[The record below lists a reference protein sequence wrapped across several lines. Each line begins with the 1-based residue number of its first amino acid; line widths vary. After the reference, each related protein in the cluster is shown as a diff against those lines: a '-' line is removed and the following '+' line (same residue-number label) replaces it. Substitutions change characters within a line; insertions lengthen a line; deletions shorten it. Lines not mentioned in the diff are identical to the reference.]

1 MNMISRRNI
10 LIRAMA
16 SLVAMASA
24 PLLVHP
30 ARGNASS
37 PKVHHVEISGFKFN
51 PEVLAVK
58 PGDTIIWTNQDI
70 APHTATALDNSWDTG
85 TIAQGKSKKIE
96 VTSNFSPEYFCRF
109 HPQMQAKL
117 QIALD

>member
-1 MNMISRRNI
+1 MNTISRRNI

-24 PLLVHP
+24 PLLVYP

-37 PKVHHVEISGFKFN
+37 PKMHYVEISGFNFN

-58 PGDTIIWTNQDI
+58 PGDAIIWANLDI

-85 TIAQGKSKKIE
+85 TIAQGKSHEIQ
-96 VTSNFSPEYFCRF
+96 VTRNFSPEYFCRF
-109 HPQMQAKL
+109 HPQMLAKL
-117 QIALD
+117 RISTS